1 MTSTYTWEKPFS
13 KSFRFTFYLL
23 LAFVLAGLAW
33 AYWTKTQVYV
43 LVPGS
48 LEPKGQM
55 ITLAAPVAGRVVNV
69 AATPWAE
76 VQKGEVLFE
85 IDALGTN
92 QEQSQ
97 LQLSMKE
104 AELREAEH
112 SVAAAKEDVT
122 QQQRLF
128 EQASELW
135 EAGAVPKNE
144 YLLAQENLNKAK
156 ETLAQLEARLETVT
170 LALAQT
176 QQNSS
181 FIIRSETAGRIAQL
195 AVRNEGDIMS
205 YGAPLA
211 EVLPDNVP
219 LIFKALAP
227 EASRPKLKV
236 GAVAEIAWNGLPRQK
251 YGVSQGEVVAI
262 SPTATV
268 KDGRAVYEIEI
279 AVASLEL
286 HYKDKIQTVLP
297 GMAGEV
303 RIISSRQNVL
313 SLVWDWLRGVSKD

>member
-1 MTSTYTWEKPFS
+1 MTTSYTWEKPFA

-23 LAFVLAGLAW
+23 LALVLAGLTW

-55 ITLAAPVAGRVVNV
+55 VTLAAPVAGRVVNV
-69 AATPWAE
+69 KATPWAS

-97 LQLSMKE
+97 LQLSIKE

-122 QQQRLF
+122 QQQRLY
-128 EQASELW
+128 EQAVLLW
-135 EAGAVPKNE
+135 EAEAIPKND
-144 YLLAQENLNKAK
+144 YLLAQENFNKAK
-156 ETLAQLEARLETVT
+156 ETLAQLEARLETAT
-170 LALAQT
+170 LALEQT

-181 FIIRSETAGRIAQL
+181 FIIISETTGRVAQL
-195 AVRNEGDIMS
+195 TVRNEGDIVS
-205 YGAPLA
+205 YGTPLA

-227 EASRPKLKV
+227 ESSRPKLKV
-236 GAVAEIAWNGLPRQK
+236 GASAEIAWNGLPRQK

-262 SPTATV
+262 SPTVIA
-268 KDGRAVYEIEI
+268 KDGQAVYEIEI
-279 AVASLEL
+279 AVQSLEL
-286 HYKDKIQTVLP
+286 RHKDKMQTVLP

-313 SLVWDWLRGVSKD
+313 SLVWDWLRGVNKD